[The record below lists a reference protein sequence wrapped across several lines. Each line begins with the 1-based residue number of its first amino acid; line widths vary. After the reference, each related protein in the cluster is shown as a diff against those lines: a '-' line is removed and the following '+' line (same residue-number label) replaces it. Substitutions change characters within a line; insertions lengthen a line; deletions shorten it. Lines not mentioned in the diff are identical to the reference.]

1 MARVQYMPFSSNGG
15 SPFVLFK
22 RSSTGDL
29 IPHAVLFTAG
39 KGWLNYSLWAA
50 EVRQFK
56 LKLGDT
62 MSSSV
67 GQVEKVLPS
76 KKLFQTSL

>member
-1 MARVQYMPFSSNGG
+1 MQFSSNGG

-22 RSSTGDL
+22 RCFTGDL
-29 IPHAVLFTAG
+29 IPHAVHFTAG
-39 KGWLNYSLWAA
+39 KGWLNYSPWAA